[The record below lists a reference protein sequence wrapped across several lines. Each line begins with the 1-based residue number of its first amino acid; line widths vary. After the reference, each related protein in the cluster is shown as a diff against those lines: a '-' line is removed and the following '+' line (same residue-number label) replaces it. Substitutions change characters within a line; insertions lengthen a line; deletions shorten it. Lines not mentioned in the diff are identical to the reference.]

1 MRNLIDELENLSN
14 RLTQVGDCVH
24 DEELY
29 FSKLPMIWDLIDERR
44 ELARR
49 LRDEGP
55 ITIQQFAEEVA
66 RPMVYSLIQELE
78 DAFHCSPALGAFSVF
93 DMRHVPSN
101 PLELGDY
108 GQTSISH
115 IADHYGEAKQD
126 TFMGHHVVAQPEFP
140 AEIIRREFSAFKH
153 QMFIMKQ
160 RASETDLSDPQ
171 FLLKKLTDEPIL
183 QQTFPVMSYFVLL
196 SSLIPTSTAC
206 VERVFSLMNSICTPL
221 RSSMSQET
229 LDNIMRI
236 VHEGATSLSD
246 NQLERAIN
254 HFTSKSRKIYV

>member
-1 MRNLIDELENLSN
+1 MSGVNKGLQPRFRHVVPFQLYINCRNHRLALCVSHLVKQYPVLLDLDAVMFTIWKLKFSAQRFANLIDELEHLSN
-14 RLTQVGDCVH
+14 RFTQVGVCVH
-24 DEELY
+24 DELY

-55 ITIQQFAEEVA
+55 IQQLAEEVA

-78 DAFHCSPALGAFSVF
+78 DAFHCSLALGPFSVF

-140 AEIIRREFSAFKH
+140 VEIIRREFSAFKH
-153 QMFIMKQ
+153 QMFIMKM
-160 RASETDLSDPQ
+160 
-171 FLLKKLTDEPIL
+171 LK
-183 QQTFPVMSYFVLL
+183 
-196 SSLIPTSTAC
+196 
-206 VERVFSLMNSICTPL
+206 
-221 RSSMSQET
+221 
-229 LDNIMRI
+229 
-236 VHEGATSLSD
+236 
-246 NQLERAIN
+246 
-254 HFTSKSRKIYV
+254 